1 MSVYN
6 RTEHL
11 KELHSK
17 RKAIT
22 QEKIDNAIQRIRNKA
37 KNVINK

>member
-1 MSVYN
+1 MSDYN
-6 RTEHL
+6 RKEHL

-22 QEKIDNAIQRIRNKA
+22 REKVDIFI
-37 KNVINK
+37 